1 VTKFQ
6 SEDISPLHLVE
17 LGADVALRTLP
28 NDNRLVQVMATQQHS
43 REAAAASVTRKQH
56 SPQKKVTP
64 SSVLNS
70 LARHKLAE
78 ALRWGVAAS

>member
-1 VTKFQ
+1 LARSNVAAPPLLLVTKFQ

-43 REAAAASVTRKQH
+43 RAEKQQQH
-56 SPQKKVTP
+56 Q
-64 SSVLNS
+64 
-70 LARHKLAE
+70 
-78 ALRWGVAAS
+78 